1 MSAHIDVDVIIVGY
15 GPVGQYLA
23 YKLGHLGYDVVAL
36 ERYPDVYG
44 YPRAVH
50 FDDEIARLFQS
61 IGLNSDDNPAVAQYN
76 NLYRWVNEDKQ
87 VLLDVDWRG
96 AGRSGWH
103 TSNFFYQPDL
113 EKEINAIVATESR
126 TQVLRGWTAIGL
138 EQDAD
143 GVTITAQETKPAA
156 GVEPTTRTFRGRY
169 AIGVDGANSFV
180 RESLGLTM
188 TDLGFEF
195 DWLILDMFPNEPMD
209 FDPPAWQW
217 CRPSGPTTVVPG
229 GNPHRRRW
237 EYLRMPGETIEE
249 LNDEATAWKRLEE
262 FGLTPENS
270 VMERHTVYTFRGRW
284 ADEWRKGRV
293 LIAGDAAHLM
303 PPFAGQGMCSGIRDA
318 ENIVW
323 KLDAV
328 LSGRS
333 PDSLLDTY
341 GPERTEHVR
350 YWIDFSI
357 GLGQVICITDPEVAA
372 GRDAAM
378 MAVVADPSLAPPPP
392 PPAHLGEGLKSSHA
406 AAGFLSYQGVVAVNG
421 ETGKFDDLLGYGWTV
436 LARPGSLAGL
446 SGATRA
452 AAEGHGFRFVEVGE
466 GAAVAD
472 VEGTY
477 TRWFDELDADA
488 VIVRPDFYVYDVG
501 SDDGLDDAVSGLLD
515 TLTGHAVGA

>member
-1 MSAHIDVDVIIVGY
+1 M
-15 GPVGQYLA
+15 
-23 YKLGHLGYDVVAL
+23 
-36 ERYPDVYG
+36 
-44 YPRAVH
+44 
-50 FDDEIARLFQS
+50 
-61 IGLNSDDNPAVAQYN
+61 
-76 NLYRWVNEDKQ
+76 
-87 VLLDVDWRG
+87 
-96 AGRSGWH
+96 
-103 TSNFFYQPDL
+103 
-113 EKEINAIVATESR
+113 
-126 TQVLRGWTAIGL
+126 
-138 EQDAD
+138 
-143 GVTITAQETKPAA
+143 
-156 GVEPTTRTFRGRY
+156 
-169 AIGVDGANSFV
+169 

-262 FGLTPENS
+262 FGLNPENS

-392 PPAHLGEGLKSSHA
+392 PPVHLGEGLKSSHA

-436 LARPGSLAGL
+436 LARPGSLVGL
-446 SGATRA
+446 SVATRA

-501 SDDGLDDAVSGLLD
+501 SDDGLEDAVSGLLD